1 MTTVITRLYQDE
13 ASALGVRGR
22 LNRAGFPRYA
32 LSLFSG
38 EQGLSAN
45 ELQAKMERA
54 LVPTD
59 AARTYAARV
68 AEGASLVVVRATY
81 KPLNAVR
88 IATETFASS
97 GALSSGLETESFRI
111 KTPPDH
117 APSVMKDHPRFL
129 TMAPSA
135 ESSVKLVSDQLG
147 VRTLSHPRR
156 RDSVIHGGKRFFG
169 EGIIHKKTSNSVLR
183 EGSFMSRYFWPMPL
197 VSKRQRGLSV
207 IPGGGHP
214 FSQMLGWPTVN

>member
-22 LNRAGFPRYA
+22 LNRAGFPRHA

-38 EQGLSAN
+38 EQGLSAS

-54 LVPTD
+54 LVPTE

-68 AEGASLVVVRATY
+68 AEGASLVAVHATY

-88 IATETFASS
+88 IANETFASS
-97 GALSSGLETESFRI
+97 GALSSGLETESFRV

-135 ESSVKLVSDQLG
+135 EPTVRLVSEQLG
-147 VRTLSHPRR
+147 VRTLSHPKR
-156 RDSVIHGGKRFFG
+156 RDSVMHGGKRFFG
-169 EGIIHKKTSNSVLR
+169 EGIIRKKKSNSVLR

-214 FSQMLGWPTVN
+214 FSQMLGWPTVT